1 MIAAGTTPSA
11 RSSPWLPPGN
21 DEIVGLGT
29 APSSQPPSLGDA
41 ASLASNGRSTML
53 AQEYAAFKREL
64 DTKGIIFSFSGYLSE
79 GILYSLGE
87 ALREKMTLEDADGP
101 TVRRVFSVFVEQ
113 MQNIIRYSAEK
124 IVGGGGGAI
133 ELSAGMAT
141 IGMEDKT
148 FFIVCGNTL
157 HNADVPALKKR
168 LDFLK
173 GLDKDAIKAHY
184 REQLREAPDEGSR
197 GATIGLIE
205 IVRRASAPIE
215 YDFTALDD
223 EKSFFCLKVRI

>member
-1 MIAAGTTPSA
+1 
-11 RSSPWLPPGN
+11 
-21 DEIVGLGT
+21 
-29 APSSQPPSLGDA
+29 
-41 ASLASNGRSTML
+41 ML

-64 DTKGIIFSFSGYLSE
+64 DSKGIIFSFSGYLSE
-79 GILYSLGE
+79 GILFSLGE

-124 IVGGGGGAI
+124 IVGGGGGV

-141 IGMEDKT
+141 IGMEKKT

-157 HNADVPALKKR
+157 RNADVPALRKR
-168 LDFLK
+168 LDFLRD
-173 GLDKDAIKAHY
+173 LDKDAIKAHY

-205 IVRRASAPIE
+205 IVRRASEPIE
-215 YDFTALDD
+215 YDFTELDD